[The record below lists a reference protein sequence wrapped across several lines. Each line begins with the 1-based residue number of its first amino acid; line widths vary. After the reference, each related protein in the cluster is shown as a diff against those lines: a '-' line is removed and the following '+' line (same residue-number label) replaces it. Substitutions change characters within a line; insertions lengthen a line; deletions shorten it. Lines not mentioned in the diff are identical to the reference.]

1 MDELR
6 AEPLTGPRLS
16 LEPLRPGHSDE
27 MHPVL
32 ADPRL
37 YAFTGGEPPTPH
49 ELRARYA
56 RQSVG
61 RSGDG
66 SQWWLN
72 WVVRDTADG
81 PAAGFVQAT
90 VGRDLASAEV
100 AWLIDARW
108 QGQGLAREAAALMLG
123 WLDARG
129 VTGVFAHIH
138 PEHAASAAVARHLG
152 LTPTGIVEDGEVRWE
167 RTVT

>member
-1 MDELR
+1 MEELL
-6 AEPLTGPRLS
+6 AEPLTGARLS
-16 LEPLRPGHSDE
+16 LEPLRAGHAEE

-37 YAFTGGEPPTPH
+37 YAFTGGQPPTPA

-56 RQSVG
+56 RQAAG
-61 RSGDG
+61 RSEDG

-72 WVVRDTADG
+72 WVVRHTGDG

-100 AWLIDARW
+100 AWVIDVRW
-108 QGQGLAREAAALMLG
+108 QGQGLAREAAALVLG
-123 WLDARG
+123 WLDAHG

-138 PEHAASAAVARHLG
+138 PEHAASAAVARHVG

>member
-1 MDELR
+1 MEELR
-6 AEPLTGPRLS
+6 AEPLTGARLS
-16 LEPLRPGHSDE
+16 LEPLRAGHAEE
-27 MHPVL
+27 MHAVL

-37 YAFTGGEPPTPH
+37 YAFTGGEPPTLD

-56 RQSVG
+56 RQAVG
-61 RSGDG
+61 GSEDG

-72 WVVRDTADG
+72 WVVRHAGDG
-81 PAAGFVQAT
+81 LAAGFVQAT
-90 VGRDLASAEV
+90 VGRDRAAAEV
-100 AWLIDARW
+100 AWVIDVRR
-108 QGQGLAREAAALMLG
+108 QGQGLAREGAALVVG
-123 WLDARG
+123 WLEAQG

-138 PEHAASAAVARHLG
+138 PGHAASAAVARRVG

>member
-1 MDELR
+1 MEELR
-6 AEPLTGPRLS
+6 AEPLTGVRLS
-16 LEPLRPGHSDE
+16 LEPLRAGHADE

-37 YAFTGGEPPTPH
+37 YAFTGGQPPTLD

-56 RQSVG
+56 RQAVG
-61 RSGDG
+61 RSEDG

-72 WVVRDTADG
+72 WVVRHTGDG
-81 PAAGFVQAT
+81 LAAGFVQAT
-90 VGRDLASAEV
+90 AGRDRASAEV
-100 AWLIDARW
+100 AWVIDARR
-108 QGQGLAREAAALMLG
+108 QGQGLAREAAALVVG
-123 WLDARG
+123 WLDAQG

-138 PEHAASAAVARHLG
+138 PGHAASAAVARRVG